1 MQLIARISVRR
12 HLIEGERELRS
23 ANSASSAN
31 PANTAHDA
39 GKSVTVFR
47 VLGRSPERALKLL
60 AANTGNASTSA
71 APVAQPAVALTFAS
85 DEVSEDQAAV
95 CKAVIAQCR
104 SRSMEIVLCGRSP
117 QAPADGRARP
127 SFGNSRWFP
136 SVQEMVQQ
144 FGKEEPRYA
153 NQTSAKAGRSAP

>member
-12 HLIEGERELRS
+12 HLIEGEREMKAVNLT
-23 ANSASSAN
+23 
-31 PANTAHDA
+31 PDV

-60 AANTGNASTSA
+60 AANTGDSA
-71 APVAQPAVALTFAS
+71 AQPAVALTFAS

-104 SRSMEIVLCGRSP
+104 SRSMEIVLCGHVGPTP
-117 QAPADGRARP
+117 QTPAEGRPRP

-136 SVQEMVQQ
+136 SVQDMVQQ
-144 FGKEEPRYA
+144 FGKEEPRYT
-153 NQTSAKAGRSAP
+153 NQTQAKVSVAAR

>member
-12 HLIEGERELRS
+12 HLIEGERELRSANS

-95 CKAVIAQCR
+95 CKAVICVPKM
-104 SRSMEIVLCGRSP
+104 SSGSCSTHPGCG
-117 QAPADGRARP
+117 
-127 SFGNSRWFP
+127 
-136 SVQEMVQQ
+136 
-144 FGKEEPRYA
+144 
-153 NQTSAKAGRSAP
+153 

>member
-12 HLIEGERELRS
+12 HLIEGEREINA
-23 ANSASSAN
+23 ANAGRNAL
-31 PANTAHDA
+31 DA

-60 AANTGNASTSA
+60 AANTGSASVPA
-71 APVAQPAVALTFAS
+71 AQPAIALTFAS

-117 QAPADGRARP
+117 KAPTDGRARP

-144 FGKEEPRYA
+144 FGKEEPRYT